1 MDNENS
7 LYLKRGVSASKD
19 EVHKA
24 IAKLDKGLY
33 KNAFCKVLPDIVGH
47 DEDYCNIMHADTA
60 GTKTSLAYIYWKE
73 TGDLSVWSD
82 IVIDAMVMNL
92 DDMACVGCVDDIVI
106 SSTIGRNKLLI
117 PVDVL
122 EKLITGSADFIKKL
136 QSYGIGISHAGGET
150 ADVGDIV
157 RTVDVGFTTFARMK
171 REDLIINNI
180 KPGNVIVGLAS
191 YGQAIYEDHYNGGL
205 GSNGFTSARHDIFN
219 KYYAE
224 TYPESY
230 NDQLPQSVVYNGN
243 KRLTDTMDING
254 QALHIGKVVLS
265 PTRTFL
271 PVLNEIFKTLKPK
284 IDGLIHCTGGG
295 QTKVIKFIDNCRII
309 KDNLFALPPVFDLI
323 KSESNAEWREMYQVF
338 NMGHRMEFYVDEDT
352 AAKIIDISRQF
363 NIDAQI
369 VGRVEASDVPEV
381 MIESPYGSFSYSV

>member
-1 MDNENS
+1 MENENS

-24 IAKLDKGLY
+24 IAHLDKGLY
-33 KNAFCKVLPDIVGH
+33 KNAFCKILSDVVGQD
-47 DEDYCNIMHADTA
+47 DEFCNIMHADTA

-92 DDMACVGCVDDIVI
+92 DDMACVGCINDIVI

-117 PVDVL
+117 PAEVL
-122 EKLITGSADFIKKL
+122 EKLISGSSDFIKKL
-136 QSYGIGISHAGGET
+136 KSFGINIAHAGGET

-171 REDLIINNI
+171 REDLIINKI

-191 YGQAIYEDHYNGGL
+191 FGQSIYEDHYNSGL

-219 KYYAE
+219 KFYAE
-224 TYPESY
+224 MYPESY
-230 NDQLPQSVVYNGN
+230 NDQLPDSVVYNGS
-243 KRLTDTMDING
+243 KRLTDNI
-254 QALHIGKVVLS
+254 HIEGKDHKLGKVVLS
-265 PTRTFL
+265 PTRTYM
-271 PVLNEIFKTLKPK
+271 PVLNEVFKTLKHK

-295 QTKVIKFIDNCRII
+295 QTKVIKFIENCRIV
-309 KDNLFALPPVFDLI
+309 KNNLFDLPPIFELI
-323 KSESNAEWREMYQVF
+323 QSESNAAWKEMYQVF
-338 NMGHRMEFYVDEDT
+338 NMGHRMEFYVDKEV
-352 AAKIIDISRQF
+352 AAEIIAISSKFGIEAKII
-363 NIDAQI
+363 
-369 VGRVEASDVPEV
+369 GKVEDCDVKEV
-381 MIESPYGSFSYSV
+381 CIKSPYGSFSYFS